1 LAQKKPQAAPP
12 APAPAKPYK
21 PVAIAPPA
29 PAKDAALDTFRG
41 KVGDAAQKKDRA
53 ALGPL
58 VVNAGFFW
66 DRESGKG
73 ADAKKSGADVL
84 ATALGLKNKDA
95 PGWDILASYAEEPSV
110 SATPRHP
117 GAMCAPADP
126 GFVGKDFNAL
136 LDSTATD
143 PADWAYPI
151 SDGLEVRSAAGTTG
165 PVMEKL
171 GLHFV
176 RVIQDMTPAPG
187 SASSVKIVTPS
198 GKTGFVAADSIAPI
212 GNDQL
217 CYVKDGGAWK
227 IGGFIGA
234 GDAQ

>member
-1 LAQKKPQAAPP
+1 MRRQLLVAALSLIVVSAPALAQKKPQAAPP

-117 GAMCAPADP
+117 GAMCAC
-126 GFVGKDFNAL
+126 L
-136 LDSTATD
+136 LYTSPSPRDRT
-143 PADWAYPI
+143 
-151 SDGLEVRSAAGTTG
+151 RSRM
-165 PVMEKL
+165 PS
-171 GLHFV
+171 
-176 RVIQDMTPAPG
+176 
-187 SASSVKIVTPS
+187 SA
-198 GKTGFVAADSIAPI
+198 
-212 GNDQL
+212 
-217 CYVKDGGAWK
+217 
-227 IGGFIGA
+227 
-234 GDAQ
+234 